1 MIKKINIK
9 KDYEV
14 RLDKYLKNLFTSL
27 TQSFIEKNIR
37 KKNIL
42 INNSRT
48 KANYVVKLNDSLII
62 LNFHKELYKNKI
74 VFKKNIKIS
83 DKDFKKFNQ
92 SIIFQ
97 NNDFLVINKWAEIA
111 TQGGS
116 KVNVSIDHI
125 IKNINSDYKLV
136 HRLDKETSGLLLISK
151 NLKYA
156 RYFSSLFKQK
166 QITKFYI
173 ALCEGSPKNKNSKV
187 HLNIKNKNQEIEKT
201 ITNYSVIGLK
211 NNITQILFNPETGKT
226 HQLRKVS
233 KNLGCSI
240 IGDKKYNINSR
251 YIREK
256 LMLHAYALNFT
267 MNNKKFRF
275 TAELPNYF
283 QTFMQKNK
291 LKFKNNIEKKLNTFK
306 FL

>member
-14 RLDKYLKNLFTSL
+14 RLDKYLKSLFTSL

-42 INNSRT
+42 INNTKT
-48 KANYVVKLNDSLII
+48 KANYVVKLNDNLII
-62 LNFHKELYKNKI
+62 LNFHEELYKNKI
-74 VFKKNIKIS
+74 IYKKNIKIL
-83 DKDFKKFNQ
+83 DKDLKNFNK

-97 NNDFLVINKWAEIA
+97 NDDFLVINKWTEIA

-125 IKNINSDYKLV
+125 IKNINSNYRLV

-156 RYFSSLFKQK
+156 RYFSTLFKQK
-166 QITKFYI
+166 LITKFYI
-173 ALCEGSPKNKNSKV
+173 AICEGTPKNKNSKV
-187 HLNIKNKNQEIEKT
+187 LLNIKNKNQEIEKT
-201 ITNYSVIGLK
+201 VTNYSVIGNK
-211 NNITQILFNPETGKT
+211 NNITPILYNPETGKT

-240 IGDKKYNINSR
+240 IGDKKYNINSK
-251 YIREK
+251 YNSEK
-256 LMLHAYALNFT
+256 LMLHAFALKFIINGK
-267 MNNKKFRF
+267 NFRF
-275 TAELPNYF
+275 ISELPDYF
-283 QTFMQKNK
+283 LTFLKKNK
-291 LKFKNNIEKKLNTFK
+291 LKFKENLEKELNSF
-306 FL
+306 

>member
-1 MIKKINIK
+1 MIKKIQIK

-48 KANYVVKLNDSLII
+48 KANYVVKLNDNLII
-62 LNFHKELYKNKI
+62 LNFHEQLYKNKI
-74 VFKKNIKIS
+74 IYKKNISIS
-83 DKDFKKFNQ
+83 DNDLKKFNK

-97 NNDFLVINKWAEIA
+97 NNDFLVINKWEEIA

-125 IKNINSDYKLV
+125 IKNINSDYRLV

-156 RYFSSLFKQK
+156 RHFSTLFKQK
-166 QITKFYI
+166 LITKYYI

-187 HLNIKNKNQEIEKT
+187 LLNIKNKNQEIEKT
-201 ITNYSVIGLK
+201 ITNYSVIGNK
-211 NNITQILFNPETGKT
+211 NNITQILYNPETGKT

-240 IGDKKYNINSR
+240 IGDQKYNINSK
-251 YIREK
+251 YNNEK
-256 LMLHAYALNFT
+256 LMLHAFALKFT
-267 MNNKKFRF
+267 IYEEKFSF
-275 TAELPNYF
+275 ISELPDYF
-283 QTFMQKNK
+283 LTFIKKNK
-291 LKFKNNIEKKLNTFK
+291 LKFKENLEKELNSF
-306 FL
+306 

>member
-48 KANYVVKLNDSLII
+48 KANYVVKLNDNLII
-62 LNFHKELYKNKI
+62 LNFHEELYKNKI
-74 VFKKNIKIS
+74 VYKKNIKIS
-83 DKDFKKFNQ
+83 DNDLKKFNK

-97 NNDFLVINKWAEIA
+97 NNDFLVMNKWAEIA

-125 IKNINSDYKLV
+125 IKNINSDYRLV

-156 RYFSSLFKQK
+156 RFFSTLFKQK
-166 QITKFYI
+166 LITKFYI

-187 HLNIKNKNQEIEKT
+187 FLNIKNKNQEIEKT
-201 ITNYSVIGLK
+201 ITNYCVIGNK
-211 NNITQILFNPETGKT
+211 NNITQ
-226 HQLRKVS
+226 
-233 KNLGCSI
+233 
-240 IGDKKYNINSR
+240 
-251 YIREK
+251 
-256 LMLHAYALNFT
+256 NFV
-267 MNNKKFRF
+267 
-275 TAELPNYF
+275 
-283 QTFMQKNK
+283 
-291 LKFKNNIEKKLNTFK
+291 
-306 FL
+306 

>member
-9 KDYEV
+9 KDFEI
-14 RLDKYLKNLFTSL
+14 RLDKYLKKIFTSL

-48 KANYVVKLNDSLII
+48 KANYLVKENDSLII
-62 LNFHKELYKNKI
+62 LNFHEELYKNKI
-74 VFKKNIKIS
+74 VFKKNIRVS
-83 DKDFKKFNQ
+83 DIDLKKFNQ

-97 NNDFLVINKWAEIA
+97 NNDFLVINKWADIA

-136 HRLDKETSGLLLISK
+136 HRLDKDTSGLLLISK

-166 QITKFYI
+166 LITKFYI

-211 NNITQILFNPETGKT
+211 NNITQILYNPETGKT

-251 YIREK
+251 YTREK
-256 LMLHAYALNFT
+256 LMLHAFALNFT
-267 MNNKKFRF
+267 IDNKKFRF

-291 LKFKNNIEKKLNTFK
+291 LKFKNNLEKKLNSF
-306 FL
+306 

>member
-48 KANYVVKLNDSLII
+48 KANYVVKLNDNLII
-62 LNFHKELYKNKI
+62 LNFHEELYKNKI
-74 VFKKNIKIS
+74 VYKKNVKIS
-83 DKDFKKFNQ
+83 DNDLKKFNK

-116 KVNVSIDHI
+116 KVNISIDHI
-125 IKNINSDYKLV
+125 IKNINSDYRLV

-156 RYFSSLFKQK
+156 RNFSTLFKQK
-166 QITKFYI
+166 LITKFYI

-187 HLNIKNKNQEIEKT
+187 FLNIKNKNQEIEKT
-201 ITNYSVIGLK
+201 ITNYSVIGNK
-211 NNITQILFNPETGKT
+211 NNITQILYNPETGKT

-240 IGDKKYNINSR
+240 IGDQKYNINSK
-251 YIREK
+251 YNSEK
-256 LMLHAYALNFT
+256 LMLHAFALNFT
-267 MNNKKFRF
+267 INKKKFRF
-275 TAELPNYF
+275 TSKIPNYF
-283 QTFMQKNK
+283 LTFMQKNK
-291 LKFKNNIEKKLNTFK
+291 LKFENNLEKELNNF
-306 FL
+306 

>member
-1 MIKKINIK
+1 LIKKINIK

-14 RLDKYLKNLFTSL
+14 RLDKYLKSLFTSL

-42 INNSRT
+42 INNTKT
-48 KANYVVKLNDSLII
+48 KANYVVKLNDNLII
-62 LNFHKELYKNKI
+62 LNFHEELYKNKI
-74 VFKKNIKIS
+74 IYKKNIKIL
-83 DKDFKKFNQ
+83 DKDLKNFNK

-97 NNDFLVINKWAEIA
+97 NDDFLVINKWTEIA

-125 IKNINSDYKLV
+125 IKNINSNYRLV

-156 RYFSSLFKQK
+156 RYFSTLFKQK
-166 QITKFYI
+166 LITKFYI
-173 ALCEGSPKNKNSKV
+173 AICEGTPKNKNSKV
-187 HLNIKNKNQEIEKT
+187 LLNIKNKNQEIEKT
-201 ITNYSVIGLK
+201 VTNYSVIGNK
-211 NNITQILFNPETGKT
+211 NNITPILYNPETGKT

-240 IGDKKYNINSR
+240 IGDKKYNINSKFNS
-251 YIREK
+251 EK
-256 LMLHAYALNFT
+256 LMLHAFALKFIINDK
-267 MNNKKFRF
+267 NFRF
-275 TAELPNYF
+275 IAQLPDYF
-283 QTFMQKNK
+283 LTFLKKNK
-291 LKFKNNIEKKLNTFK
+291 LKFKENLEKELNSF
-306 FL
+306 

>member
-1 MIKKINIK
+1 MIKKILIK
-9 KDYEV
+9 KDCEV

-48 KANYVVKLNDSLII
+48 KANYVVKLNDNLII
-62 LNFHKELYKNKI
+62 LNFHDELYKNKI
-74 VFKKNIKIS
+74 VYKKNIKTS
-83 DKDFKKFNQ
+83 VNDLKNFNK

-97 NNDFLVINKWAEIA
+97 NNDFLVINKWADIA

-125 IKNINSDYKLV
+125 IKNINPDYRLV

-156 RYFSSLFKQK
+156 RYFSNLFKQK
-166 QITKFYI
+166 LITKFYI
-173 ALCEGSPKNKNSKV
+173 ALCEGNPKNKNSKV
-187 HLNIKNKNQEIEKT
+187 LLNIKNKNQEIEKT
-201 ITNYSVIGLK
+201 ITNYCVIGNNK
-211 NNITQILFNPETGKT
+211 NITQILYNPETGKT

-240 IGDKKYNINSR
+240 IGDQKYNINSK
-251 YIREK
+251 YNSEK
-256 LMLHAYALNFT
+256 LMLHAFALNFT
-267 MNNKKFRF
+267 INSKKFRF
-275 TAELPNYF
+275 TSEIPNYF

-291 LKFKNNIEKKLNTFK
+291 LKFKNNLEKELNRF
-306 FL
+306 